1 MVSVGAE
8 QSHWLYVLSIWLLVS
23 PTWFTVFT
31 SLGQDTIVPYPHCHC
46 LHSSSPASLFQRK
59 VQPDMDFKNLNGIMS
74 SLWSYPFSDLPA
86 PSETSKVLI
95 WHHLLKHVI
104 IIFFLVSVWL
114 SLNPK
119 ERILFCLLFFPQQLE
134 YFLHCLGVMVWLF
147 NNPLTMERLTF
158 LHIQKYNTYSYMC

>member
-59 VQPDMDFKNLNGIMS
+59 VQPDMDLKNLNGIMS

-95 WHHLLKHVI
+95 WHHLLQHVI
-104 IIFFLVSVWL
+104 LFFFSVCLAFLESKRKDFILLAVFPSATRIL
-114 SLNPK
+114 SL
-119 ERILFCLLFFPQQLE
+119 LF
-134 YFLHCLGVMVWLF
+134 GG
-147 NNPLTMERLTF
+147 NGLT
-158 LHIQKYNTYSYMC
+158 I